1 MVGRDGQLGGDM
13 RTEGS
18 VTSISWIP
26 SEAISGAA
34 VRAPFEIG
42 ITHYDEAPPEVV
54 TDLEEL
60 RVADRFRFANEL
72 RGFIETEHG
81 RIVDYGQSGG
91 GAIGS
96 TTVRLGGLHKT
107 FQAVPLPDICP
118 EPIVTDRSV
127 TFVQT
132 AGGRTGLPA
141 PRRVRR
147 APFVQL
153 SAPLVWTTLALT
165 IFVDGRSRIE
175 LRGASSFPR
184 HWIYDSDG
192 KLAQKSGLI
201 DFSTWYRRAFGVHSP
216 WGDRDSSA
224 LTTAIETALEREL
237 SSELMRAGERP
248 RIEAVPQGAVVIEQG
263 DEGRDLFLVLDGV
276 VRVEV
281 DGKPLVECGPGSI
294 HGERAAL
301 EGGKRTATVR
311 AVTKCKLA
319 FASADQFDKEVL
331 VELASGHRRELG

>member
-1 MVGRDGQLGGDM
+1 M
-13 RTEGS
+13 RTEAA

-26 SEAISGAA
+26 SEAISGMA
-34 VRAPFEIG
+34 VRAPFDMG
-42 ITHYDEAPPEVV
+42 ITHYDNAPPEVLD
-54 TDLEEL
+54 DLEEL
-60 RVADRFRFANEL
+60 RLADRFRFANEL
-72 RGFIETEHG
+72 RGFVETENG

-91 GAIGS
+91 GVIGS
-96 TTVRLGGLHKT
+96 TTVRLGGLQKT
-107 FQAVPLPDICP
+107 FQAVPLPDLRP

-147 APFVQL
+147 APFVQM

-184 HWIYDSDG
+184 HWVYGTDG

-201 DFSTWYRRAFGVHSP
+201 DFSTWYRRAFGTHSP
-216 WGDRDSSA
+216 WGDRDSKA
-224 LTTAIETALEREL
+224 LTTAIETALEREM
-237 SSELMRAGERP
+237 SNTMMRGGERP
-248 RIEAVPQGAVVIEQG
+248 RVTTAPEGAEIIRQG
-263 DEGRDLFLVLDGV
+263 DQGSDLFLVLDGV

-301 EGGKRTATVR
+301 ESGRRTATVR

-319 FASADQFDKEVL
+319 FATPEQFDTDVL
-331 VELASGHRRELG
+331 LELASGHKREQG

>member
-1 MVGRDGQLGGDM
+1 M

-26 SEAISGAA
+26 SEAISGVA
-34 VRAPFEIG
+34 VRAPFEVG

-54 TDLEEL
+54 NDLEEL

-72 RGFIETEHG
+72 RGFIETEGG
-81 RIVDYGQSGG
+81 RIVDYGQLGG
-91 GAIGS
+91 GVIGS
-96 TTVRLGGLHKT
+96 TTVRLGGLQKT

-118 EPIVTDRSV
+118 APIVTDRSV

-153 SAPLVWTTLALT
+153 SAPLVWTTLSLT
-165 IFVDGRSRIE
+165 LFVDGRTQFE
-175 LRGASSFPR
+175 VRGASSFPR
-184 HWIYDSDG
+184 HWIYGPDG

-201 DFSTWYRRAFGVHSP
+201 DFSTWYRRAFGAHSP
-216 WGDRDSSA
+216 WGDRDSRA

-237 SSELMRAGERP
+237 STVLMKSGESP
-248 RIEAVPQGAVVIEQG
+248 RIKTVPEGQAILEQG
-263 DEGRDLFLVLDGV
+263 ETGRDLFLVLDGV
-276 VRVEV
+276 VRIEF

-319 FASADQFDKEVL
+319 FASPDQFDKDVL
-331 VELASGHRRELG
+331 TELASGHRRELS

>member
-1 MVGRDGQLGGDM
+1 M
-13 RTEGS
+13 RTEAS

-26 SEAISGAA
+26 SEAITGAA
-34 VRAPFEIG
+34 VRAPFEVG
-42 ITHYDEAPPEVV
+42 ITHYDNAPPEVV

-72 RGFIETEHG
+72 RGYVETDNG
-81 RIVDYGQSGG
+81 KIVSYGQSGG
-91 GAIGS
+91 GVIGS
-96 TTVRLGGLHKT
+96 TTVRLGGLQKT
-107 FQAVPLPDICP
+107 FQAVPLPDLRP
-118 EPIVTDRSV
+118 DPIVTDRSV

-165 IFVDGRSRIE
+165 IFTDGRTRFE
-175 LRGASSFPR
+175 MRGASSFPR
-184 HWIYDSDG
+184 HWVYGPDG

-216 WGDRDSSA
+216 WGDRDSRA
-224 LTTAIETALEREL
+224 LTTAIESALEREL
-237 SSELMRAGERP
+237 SGALMRSGEKP
-248 RIEAVPQGAVVIEQG
+248 RLASAKEGSVILEQG
-263 DEGRDLFLVLDGV
+263 DEGTDLFLVLDGV
-276 VRVEV
+276 VRIEV
-281 DGKPLVECGPGSI
+281 DGKAIVECGPGSI

-319 FASADQFDKEVL
+319 FATPDQFDKEVL
-331 VELASGHRRELG
+331 TELASGHRRELD

>member
-1 MVGRDGQLGGDM
+1 M
-13 RTEGS
+13 RTEAS

-26 SEAISGAA
+26 SEAISGVA
-34 VRAPFEIG
+34 VRAPFDVG
-42 ITHYDEAPPEVV
+42 ITHYDNAPPEVV

-72 RGFIETEHG
+72 RGFVETQNG

-91 GAIGS
+91 GVIGS
-96 TTVRLGGLHKT
+96 TTVRLGGLQKT
-107 FQAVPLPDICP
+107 FQAVPLPDIRP
-118 EPIVTDRSV
+118 DAVVTDRSV

-132 AGGRTGLPA
+132 AGGRTGIPA

-165 IFVDGRSRIE
+165 IFVDGRTRIE
-175 LRGASSFPR
+175 LRGASPFPR
-184 HWIYDSDG
+184 HWIYGPDG
-192 KLAQKSGLI
+192 KLEQKSGLI

-216 WGDRDSSA
+216 WGDHDSRA

-237 SSELMRAGERP
+237 STVLMKSGERP
-248 RIEAVPQGAVVIEQG
+248 RVATVAEGSTILEQG
-263 DEGRDLFLVLDGV
+263 ESGNELFLVLDGV

-281 DGKPLVECGPGSI
+281 DGKPLVECGPGSV
-294 HGERAAL
+294 HGERATL

-311 AVTKCKLA
+311 AVTKCKVA
-319 FASADQFDKEVL
+319 FASADQFDKDVL
-331 VELASGHRRELG
+331 TELASGHRRELD

>member
-1 MVGRDGQLGGDM
+1 M
-13 RTEGS
+13 RTEAS

-26 SEAISGAA
+26 SEAISGVA

-42 ITHYDEAPPEVV
+42 ITHYDNAPPEVV

-60 RVADRFRFANEL
+60 RLADRFRFANEL
-72 RGFIETEHG
+72 RGFVETENG
-81 RIVDYGQSGG
+81 RIVDFGQSGG
-91 GAIGS
+91 GVIGS
-96 TTVRLGGLHKT
+96 TTVRLGGLQKT
-107 FQAVPLPDICP
+107 FQAVPLPDIRP
-118 EPIVTDRSV
+118 DPIVTDRSV

-132 AGGRTGLPA
+132 AGGRTGIPA

-165 IFVDGRSRIE
+165 IFVDGRSRVE

-184 HWIYDSDG
+184 HWIYGPDG
-192 KLAQKSGLI
+192 KLTQKSGLI

-216 WGDRDSSA
+216 WGDRDSRA

-237 SSELMRAGERP
+237 SSVLMRSGERP
-248 RIEAVPQGAVVIEQG
+248 RVATVTEGSTILEQG
-263 DEGRDLFLVLDGV
+263 DSGSDLFLVLDGV

-294 HGERAAL
+294 HGERATL
-301 EGGKRTATVR
+301 EGGTRTATVR

-319 FASADQFDKEVL
+319 FASPDQFDKEVL
-331 VELASGHRRELG
+331 TELASGHRREEG

>member
-1 MVGRDGQLGGDM
+1 M
-13 RTEGS
+13 RTEAS

-34 VRAPFEIG
+34 VRAPFDIG
-42 ITHYDEAPPEVV
+42 ITHYDSAPPEVV
-54 TDLEEL
+54 TNLEEL

-72 RGFIETEHG
+72 RGFVKTEGG

-91 GAIGS
+91 GVIGS
-96 TTVRLGGLHKT
+96 TTVRLGGLQKT
-107 FQAVPLPDICP
+107 FQAVPLPDLRP

-132 AGGRTGLPA
+132 AGGRTGIPA

-165 IFVDGRSRIE
+165 IFVDGRYRFE
-175 LRGASSFPR
+175 VRGASSFPR
-184 HWIYDSDG
+184 HWIYGPDG

-201 DFSTWYRRAFGVHSP
+201 DFSTWYRRAFGTHSP
-216 WGDRDSSA
+216 WGDRDSKA

-237 SSELMRAGERP
+237 SSVLMRGGESP
-248 RIEAVPQGAVVIEQG
+248 RVKTVPEGKAILTQG
-263 DEGRDLFLVLDGV
+263 DEGDELFLVLDGV
-276 VRVEV
+276 VRIEV

-301 EGGKRTATVR
+301 EGGKRSATVR

-319 FASADQFDKEVL
+319 FASPDQFDKEVL
-331 VELASGHRRELG
+331 VELASGHRRELA

>member
-1 MVGRDGQLGGDM
+1 M
-13 RTEGS
+13 RIES
-18 VTSISWIP
+18 AVTSISWIP

-34 VRAPFEIG
+34 VRAPFDLG
-42 ITHYDEAPPEVV
+42 VTHYDKAPPEVI

-60 RVADRFRFANEL
+60 RLADRFRFANEL
-72 RGFIETEHG
+72 RGWIEVDNG
-81 RIVDYGQSGG
+81 RIVAHGQAGG

-96 TTVRLGGLHKT
+96 TTVRLGGLAKT
-107 FQAVPLPDICP
+107 FQAVPLPDLQP
-118 EPIVTDRSV
+118 EPLVTNQSV

-153 SAPLVWTTLALT
+153 AAPLVWTTLALS
-165 IFVDGRSRIE
+165 IYADGRSKFE
-175 LRGASSFPR
+175 VRGASSFPR
-184 HWIYDSDG
+184 HWIYGSDG

-201 DFSTWYRRAFGVHSP
+201 DFSNWYRRAFGTHSP
-216 WGDRDSSA
+216 WGDRDSRA

-237 SSELMRAGERP
+237 SSALMRGEKP
-248 RIEAVPQGAVVIEQG
+248 RIRNAPEGSTILAQG

-276 VRVEV
+276 VRIEV

-301 EGGKRTATVR
+301 EGGTRTATVR

-319 FASADQFDKEVL
+319 FASAEQFDKEAL
-331 VELASGHRRELG
+331 MELASGHRREQE

>member
-1 MVGRDGQLGGDM
+1 M
-13 RTEGS
+13 RTEAS

-26 SEAISGAA
+26 SEAISGAT
-34 VRAPFEIG
+34 RAPFDIG
-42 ITHYDEAPPEVV
+42 ITHYDNAPPEVV

-60 RVADRFRFANEL
+60 RAADRFRFANEL
-72 RGFIETEHG
+72 RGFVETQNG

-91 GAIGS
+91 GLIGS
-96 TTVRLGGLHKT
+96 TTVRLGGLQKT

-118 EPIVTDRSV
+118 DPIVTDRSV

-132 AGGRTGLPA
+132 AGGRTGIPA

-165 IFVDGRSRIE
+165 IFVDGRNRIE

-184 HWIYDSDG
+184 HWIYGPDG
-192 KLAQKSGLI
+192 KLEQKSGLI

-216 WGDRDSSA
+216 WGDRDSRA

-237 SSELMRAGERP
+237 STVLMRSGERP
-248 RIEAVPQGAVVIEQG
+248 RLATIPEGSTILEQG
-263 DEGRDLFLVLDGV
+263 ESGNELFLVLDGV

-281 DGKPLVECGPGSI
+281 DGKPLVECGPGSV

-311 AVTKCKLA
+311 AVTKCKVA
-319 FASADQFDKEVL
+319 FASADQFDKDVL
-331 VELASGHRRELG
+331 TELASGHRRELD